1 MNSPFVTPR
10 FNLETMSGVFPG
22 TRTQLFQRVQ
32 LRALDGERWAWGV
45 LYWDEAPR
53 ACALHLVEGDAA
65 PTVTP
70 EPLFRLAPLWEEFN
84 LQLHNALRLAGWQLV
99 ACGSC
104 AHWQPVATTTPD
116 QLASGQCGWQLD
128 GEPAKTPVVLT
139 LQSLLALNCPHWT
152 SASSPAILSTAR
164 PVEQTAPVRKV
175 AEVSES
181 KLPFAVRLWRR
192 LQRWIHPRARTTN
205 WEANLLERSGVGAG
219 TEPCFV
225 CQGRIANLGA
235 LTVETPEGDKQTF
248 SVWRCRNCYTIY
260 LNDWIDRWERLD
272 NLETEERYHRVA
284 PAEARELLHLI
295 YGVAGGEHPSG
306 RRERVAE
313 RNKLLHFITGRT
325 PLSHQ
330 VRQGR

>member
-1 MNSPFVTPR
+1 MKSPTITPH

-22 TRTQLFQRVQ
+22 TRTQVFQRVQ
-32 LRALDGERWAWGV
+32 LRALDGEKGAWGV
-45 LYWDEAPR
+45 LYWYEAPR
-53 ACALHLVEGDAA
+53 ACALFLLEADASSTVMEE
-65 PTVTP
+65 PLLRLVTP
-70 EPLFRLAPLWEEFN
+70 WEEMN
-84 LQLHNALRLAGWQLV
+84 QQLQHALHVAGWQLV

-104 AHWQPVATTTPD
+104 THWQPVAVTTPD
-116 QLASGQCGWQLD
+116 QVAGGQCGWQLD
-128 GEPAKTPVVLT
+128 GEDKETPVILGR
-139 LQSLLALNCPHWT
+139 QSLLALSCPHWT
-152 SASSPAILSTAR
+152 SALRPLTLSAHPT
-164 PVEQTAPVRKV
+164 EQAAPVRKV

-181 KLPFAVRLWRR
+181 KLPLGARLWRR
-192 LQRWIHPRARTTN
+192 LQRWRQHTSTETG

-235 LTVETPEGDKQTF
+235 LAVETAEGDKQTF
-248 SVWRCRNCYTIY
+248 SVWRCRNCYTTY

-272 NLETEERYHRVA
+272 SLETEERYYRVA
-284 PAEARELLHLI
+284 PAEARKLLALI
-295 YGVAGGEHPSG
+295 YTVTGGEHPGG

-313 RNKLLHFITGRT
+313 RDQLLRFVADRA